1 MFNYRND
8 PETSTRDWIALN
20 FDAVHGPFIAAAVG
34 DDYDQLVRV
43 GEPEE
48 PEIEEPEEPE
58 EPDEDATPEARA
70 EYDKAMVLYLAEQAE
85 YEKEWDAY
93 NEARETWENPHG
105 FPVAWNRM
113 WSSCETLRS
122 RVQSALLASGFVV
135 YDVSESEVDFGF
147 NFVFG
152 VDGGGYDFYEAH
164 WRPLRARC
172 SLAMLYRFKSR
183 ASAVRHNA
191 LVQFL
196 AREESPSRV
205 DERFIAKF
213 SVDPNDF
220 VQPYEKE
227 EDNAQLV

>member
-20 FDAVHGPFIAAAVG
+20 FDGVHGPFIAAAVG

-48 PEIEEPEEPE
+48 PEIEEPEEPQ

-70 EYDKAMVLYLAEQAE
+70 EYDKAMVTYLAEQAE
-85 YEKEWDAY
+85 YEKSWDQHAQ
-93 NEARETWENPHG
+93 AREHWNNLNG
-105 FPVAWNRM
+105 FPVAWNQM
-113 WSSCETLRS
+113 WSSGETLRS
-122 RVQSALLASGFVV
+122 HDQDALLESGFVV
-135 YDVSESEVDFGF
+135 YDVSDARIDFGF

-172 SLAMLYRFKSR
+172 SLAMLRRFKSGT
-183 ASAVRHNA
+183 SAVRHNA
-191 LVQFL
+191 LVKFL
-196 AREESPSRV
+196 AQEESPSRV
-205 DERFIAKF
+205 DERFIAEF